1 MDVAGQGLAV
11 GARQVEVVQRQ
22 GRDLQPLRLQQR
34 GHDPD
39 GRRLARA
46 LRAAD
51 PDHEGRPH
59 GHGRDPGGQRRV
71 QPLDLGGEVGGQAL
85 VAEEGVPASWIDAP
99 LPVIPLPLDAWNSR
113 TWPWA
118 GR

>member
-1 MDVAGQGLAV
+1 MDVAGQGLAI

-22 GRDLQPLRLQQR
+22 GRDLQAPRLQQ
-34 GHDPD
+34 GGQDAH

-46 LRAAD
+46 LRSAD

-71 QPLDLGGEVGGQAL
+71 QPLDLGGEVGGKAL
-85 VAEEGVPASWIDAP
+85 ARRKAASQVGSIMLHSPYPSPLAGEGVGAAD
-99 LPVIPLPLDAWNSR
+99 
-113 TWPWA
+113 
-118 GR
+118 G